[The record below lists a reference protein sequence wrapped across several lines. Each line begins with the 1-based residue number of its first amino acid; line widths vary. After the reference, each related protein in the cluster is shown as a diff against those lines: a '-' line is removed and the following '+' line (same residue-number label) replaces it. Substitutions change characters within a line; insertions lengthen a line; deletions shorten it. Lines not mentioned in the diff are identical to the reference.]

1 MSFAQI
7 LAYSKRIL
15 IIKRLH
21 YFNYLLILLLGI
33 VSIYQ
38 TFSDVKKD
46 GEGIIYFIID
56 TNGASIFT
64 CYIIYSS
71 IASEIRKDRQT
82 KMKNLLRIEGF
93 NWKSYYLSYVLV
105 EFSIGLLITIIICG
119 FGIVYKGYNTQQ
131 TLGCFIS
138 TIEIGRAHV

>member
-21 YFNYLLILLLGI
+21 YFNYMLILLLGI

-82 KMKNLLRIEGF
+82 MR
-93 NWKSYYLSYVLV
+93 Y
-105 EFSIGLLITIIICG
+105 
-119 FGIVYKGYNTQQ
+119 
-131 TLGCFIS
+131 
-138 TIEIGRAHV
+138 